1 MALSDK
7 RWQIVTKSAFEWE
20 RNALNFIRERLPD
33 EDPYAAWSNFDFL
46 ADDGRIYEVD
56 LLILVPRGLYLIEIK
71 STPGTLEGDAYTW
84 TWTTPE
90 KRLHTVENP
99 LLLANRKAKA
109 LASLLRRQKVS
120 AKSSVPFITAIAYC
134 SANGLKI
141 DLKDNAALNVYV
153 SEPGS
158 PGIIGFLTGSP
169 ATAQAHVN
177 SETARAVAQA
187 MRAAGVRQSS
197 QARKV
202 GQYVLEKQLGDGPG
216 YQDWLAPHPT
226 LEKVQRRIHLYPI
239 RPTASHDA
247 RLRLIRAAKR
257 EYEVLSGV
265 VHPGILAPLELV
277 ESELGPALIFDY
289 DPSAIRLDHY
299 LEQRRDQLSVD
310 TRMHLMR
317 AIADAVRYAHG
328 KKIVHRALSP
338 ESILVTNP
346 DSAAPSIRVFDWQTG
361 YRGAFQGGGD
371 FDVSPT
377 SHLEEMV
384 EGPATAYIAPEVFAM
399 PEATGETA
407 DVFSLGA
414 IAYQLFSGQR
424 PAENHLDLA
433 QKLRESRG
441 LSISAVVDG
450 ASEELEH
457 LIAFATEP
465 NVSQRFG
472 SVDEFLAQLDEFEN
486 KLTQPEPRAEKDPSE
501 IRPGDILTG
510 GFLVKRRLGGGAS
523 ALAFLVEHDG
533 RESVLK
539 IARTPDDSELL
550 RDEAD
555 VLGKLRD
562 EHFPELRGTPNF
574 GGRLG
579 ILMSNAGDTTL
590 AQRLR
595 ADGKLQIDMLERLG
609 EDLLEALDYLDR
621 NGIAHR
627 DIKPGN
633 IGIGQD
639 KDKRLRL
646 MLFDFSL
653 SRAPAEK
660 IHAGTRPYLE
670 PFLSE
675 RKPPRWD
682 PQAERYAAAVTLY
695 EMATGS
701 LPRWGDG
708 QSDPALVDGEVTLDT
723 ELFDPHIRERL
734 TDFFNRALRRNPTE
748 RFDNAEQML
757 KEWRAVFADL
767 DRSTSSTDSGDAD
780 EKTLDA
786 RMDAALS
793 EVTRDSTL
801 TSLPFTLRAQS
812 VLQRLNL
819 TRVRDLLEM
828 QVFRIYRLPGVGNR
842 TRREIGRA
850 WEKLYRH
857 FAEQGPIAPAP
868 VEEEHPPGVRSVDQI
883 AREVVPA
890 RGDVALNVVAEILG
904 TAHAKPGVVD
914 WPSEREVATRLGI
927 RRTEVADT
935 LKRLRARWEK
945 SVPALTALRADIH
958 AILERE
964 GGVMTIADLV
974 RAVLTVRGSANPEP
988 VRSANASAAT
998 RAAVEAERS
1007 LKEPSFLISRLSTG
1021 TAVVI
1026 VNPEL
1031 ADWATRLERSPT
1043 ISLEPKQ
1050 SLLPLAC
1057 ASCSGGSKRPTNLPR
1072 KCLPKKSSS
1081 LRGPCRAARGVEP
1094 RRDLSARHGA
1104 VRTLKLAQVAVI
1116 RTHDFTVEEFNA
1128 RVGERY
1134 PKAARLPD
1142 RPYLDDLLKDAGL
1155 DFEWNPAARGGKGA
1169 YINKLREQIRSSTG
1183 SSSLTRYRTS
1193 TAPRGEGLQA
1203 QSALE
1208 FEERLER
1215 AIRTG
1220 AFLAIAVGTA
1230 KMLKAENEI
1239 ANRFDVR
1246 RTSIDQ
1252 ILIRAMRAAAEKA
1265 EIKWPVIS
1273 ARRSF
1278 RA

>member
-1 MALSDK
+1 M
-7 RWQIVTKSAFEWE
+7 
-20 RNALNFIRERLPD
+20 
-33 EDPYAAWSNFDFL
+33 
-46 ADDGRIYEVD
+46 
-56 LLILVPRGLYLIEIK
+56 
-71 STPGTLEGDAYTW
+71 
-84 TWTTPE
+84 
-90 KRLHTVENP
+90 
-99 LLLANRKAKA
+99 
-109 LASLLRRQKVS
+109 
-120 AKSSVPFITAIAYC
+120 
-134 SANGLKI
+134 
-141 DLKDNAALNVYV
+141 
-153 SEPGS
+153 SEPGA
-158 PGIIGFLTGSP
+158 PGIISFLTSAP
-169 ATAQAHVN
+169 ATAQGRIN

-187 MRAAGVRQSS
+187 LRAAGVRQSN

-202 GQYVLEKQLGDGPG
+202 GQYVLEKQLGDGPS

-226 LEKVQRRIHLYPI
+226 LETVKRRIHLYPI
-239 RPTASHDA
+239 RPTAPHDT
-247 RLRLIRAAKR
+247 RLRLFRAAKR

-265 VHPGILAPLELV
+265 VHPGILAPIELV

-289 DPSAIRLDHY
+289 DASAIRLDHY

-346 DSAAPSIRVFDWQTG
+346 DSAAAGIRIFDWQAG
-361 YRGAFQGGGD
+361 YRGTIQGGGD
-371 FDVSPT
+371 LDVSPT

-384 EGPATAYIAPEVFAM
+384 EGPATAYIAPEVFAV

-424 PAENHLDLA
+424 PAENHLDLT

-472 SVDEFLAQLDEFEN
+472 SVDEFLVQLDEFEN
-486 KLTQPEPRAEKDPSE
+486 KLTQPEPSAEKDPSE
-501 IRPGDILTG
+501 IRPGDTLPG
-510 GFLVKRRLGGGAS
+510 GFVVKRRLGGGAS
-523 ALAFLVEHDG
+523 AVAFLVEHDG

-555 VLGKLRD
+555 ALAKLRD
-562 EHFPELRGTPNF
+562 EHFPELRGTPKF

-670 PFLSE
+670 PFLSA

-723 ELFDPHIRERL
+723 ELFDPHLRERL
-734 TDFFNRALRRNPTE
+734 TEFFNRALRRNPTE

-757 KEWRAVFADL
+757 KAWRAVFADL

-780 EKTLDA
+780 EKTLDE
-786 RMDAALS
+786 RMEAVLS

-819 TRVRDLLEM
+819 TRVHDLLEM

-857 FAEQGPIAPAP
+857 FAEEGLFTPPP
-868 VEEEHPPGVRSVDQI
+868 VAKDHEPGVRSVDQI

-890 RGDVALNVVAEILG
+890 RGDVALDVVAEILG

-914 WPSEREVATRLGI
+914 WPSEREVASRLGI

-935 LKRLRARWEK
+935 LKQLRARWEK
-945 SVPALTALRADIH
+945 SVPALTALRAEIR
-958 AILERE
+958 ALLERE
-964 GGVMTIADLV
+964 GGVMTIGDLV
-974 RAVLTVRGSANPEP
+974 RAVLT
-988 VRSANASAAT
+988 
-998 RAAVEAERS
+998 ERS
-1007 LKEPSFLISRLSTG
+1007 LANPSFVMSRLSTG
-1021 TAVVI
+1021 AILVVD
-1026 VNPEL
+1026 PEL
-1031 ADWATRLERSPT
+1031 ADWAMRLGAIADDLARAET
-1043 ISLEPKQ
+1043 IVAPARVRDLLGRVKAPDGPATQMTLEKVVE
-1050 SLLPLAC
+1050 LAS
-1057 ASCSGGSKRPTNLPR
+1057 AVSRAAAV
-1072 KCLPKKSSS
+1072 SS
-1081 LRGPCRAARGVEP
+1081 LGEIYPREMEP
-1094 RRDLSARHGA
+1094 
-1104 VRTLKLAQVAVI
+1104 VRTLKLAQGAVI
-1116 RTHDFTVEEFNA
+1116 GADELTVEEFNA
-1128 RVGERY
+1128 RVRERY
-1134 PKAARLPD
+1134 PIAARLPE

-1155 DFEWNPAARGGKGA
+1155 DFEWNPGARNGKGA

-1183 SSSLTRYRTS
+1183 SSSLTRYRTATVPAEES
-1193 TAPRGEGLQA
+1193 LQA

-1230 KMLKAENEI
+1230 KMLKAEDEI
-1239 ANRFDVR
+1239 TRRFDVR
-1246 RTSIDQ
+1246 RISIDQ
-1252 ILIRAMRAAAEKA
+1252 LLIREMRAAAEEA
-1265 EIKWPVIS
+1265 NAKWPVVLRADRSERDSGDWRKLVALVKRAMPTVKAAIEEAGREHTVLVTRLGLLARYDQLDLFNWMRERVGARDGIRGAWALIACDNATMLPVLDGHPVPVFTAAQWAGIPDDWIRNLHRSDTS
-1273 ARRSF
+1273 ATLETADSGQRQG
-1278 RA
+1278 

>member
-56 LLILVPRGLYLIEIK
+56 LLILVPRGLYLVEIK

-90 KRLHTVENP
+90 KRLHTLDNP

-141 DLKDNAALNVYV
+141 NLKDNAALNVYV
-153 SEPGS
+153 SEPGT
-158 PGIIGFLTGSP
+158 PGIISFLNGSP
-169 ATAQAHVN
+169 TTAQAHVN

-187 MRAAGVRQSS
+187 TRAAGVRQSS

-377 SHLEEMV
+377 SHLDEMV

-486 KLTQPEPRAEKDPSE
+486 KLTQPEPRAEKDPSD

-510 GFLVKRRLGGGAS
+510 GFVVKRRLGGGAS

-562 EHFPELRGTPNF
+562 EHFPELRGTANF

-579 ILMSNAGDTTL
+579 ILMSNAGETTL

-757 KEWRAVFADL
+757 KEWRVVFADL

-868 VEEEHPPGVRSVDQI
+868 VEEEHPRGVRSVDQI
-883 AREVVPA
+883 AREAVPA
-890 RGDVALNVVAEILG
+890 RGDVALNVVAEVLG
-904 TAHAKPGVVD
+904 RAHAKPGVVD

-935 LKRLRARWEK
+935 LKRLRARWKK

-964 GGVMTIADLV
+964 GGVMRSRLV
-974 RAVLTVRGSANPEP
+974 RAVLTVRGSA
-988 VRSANASAAT
+988 
-998 RAAVEAERS
+998 
-1007 LKEPSFLISRLSTG
+1007 
-1021 TAVVI
+1021 
-1026 VNPEL
+1026 
-1031 ADWATRLERSPT
+1031 
-1043 ISLEPKQ
+1043 SLEPFGGRRI
-1050 SLLPLAC
+1050 
-1057 ASCSGGSKRPTNLPR
+1057 SG
-1072 KCLPKKSSS
+1072 
-1081 LRGPCRAARGVEP
+1081 
-1094 RRDLSARHGA
+1094 D
-1104 VRTLKLAQVAVI
+1104 
-1116 RTHDFTVEEFNA
+1116 
-1128 RVGERY
+1128 
-1134 PKAARLPD
+1134 
-1142 RPYLDDLLKDAGL
+1142 
-1155 DFEWNPAARGGKGA
+1155 ARGGRGRA
-1169 YINKLREQIRSSTG
+1169 
-1183 SSSLTRYRTS
+1183 LT
-1193 TAPRGEGLQA
+1193 
-1203 QSALE
+1203 
-1208 FEERLER
+1208 
-1215 AIRTG
+1215 
-1220 AFLAIAVGTA
+1220 
-1230 KMLKAENEI
+1230 
-1239 ANRFDVR
+1239 
-1246 RTSIDQ
+1246 
-1252 ILIRAMRAAAEKA
+1252 
-1265 EIKWPVIS
+1265 
-1273 ARRSF
+1273 
-1278 RA
+1278 